1 MIQRSSAI
9 AFQEAAASP
18 QGLLGYARGLLPG
31 GQPKKARF
39 GRSPASATPSEHESD
54 SEAPSARDPLEERI
68 VREIRRQLPNIINEV
83 SEALVPRF
91 AFLVSPIIHEQVAA
105 AVAPLRSEL
114 STIREE
120 LAELRG
126 ENSGSG
132 DSQQVTQLRAENVKL
147 QGQLDRLQANSDRMH
162 DCFEGEQRRARVS
175 NLVIHNYH
183 DTQPSFHG
191 LKTRVQELFP
201 HVPSCDILHCERL
214 APFRAGN
221 NARPCPVLVKFAGTD
236 TKRNALKSAR
246 DLRARR
252 IYLDGDLTP
261 LQQQIRH
268 RKQPRYFALKREGKQ
283 VFWRYERLC
292 YVHNGAVRED
302 PGPTP
307 PPYHPHQSPSAS
319 QHGPSGPQNAADR
332 HAHTSSPASSP
343 SPPSGQTAD
352 LPPPPLQAPGAA
364 AMQR

>member
-1 MIQRSSAI
+1 MR
-9 AFQEAAASP
+9 
-18 QGLLGYARGLLPG
+18 
-31 GQPKKARF
+31 
-39 GRSPASATPSEHESD
+39 
-54 SEAPSARDPLEERI
+54 
-68 VREIRRQLPNIINEV
+68 
-83 SEALVPRF
+83 
-91 AFLVSPIIHEQVAA
+91 QVAA

-268 RKQPRYFALKREGKQ
+268 RKQPRYFALKREGQ
-283 VFWRYERLC
+283 AGFLE
-292 YVHNGAVRED
+292 VREAVLRAQWCCQ
-302 PGPTP
+302 GRSW
-307 PPYHPHQSPSAS
+307 PY
-319 QHGPSGPQNAADR
+319 
-332 HAHTSSPASSP
+332 SSP
-343 SPPSGQTAD
+343 
-352 LPPPPLQAPGAA
+352 LPPPPVPISLPARAIWPSECCGSACSYIFSCLFPFSSF
-364 AMQR
+364 RPDR